1 MLGKPGL
8 LILLSSSSM
17 LPLRSGWLVGGT
29 NKYKLDYDQHNKHFH
44 LKPVNKSVAYAHK
57 HLDLQFTTARR
68 SRWQSRLP
76 GQVQTGAPVR
86 ARRDGDEVSVQPEAM
101 TSELGKEGS
110 NVLKA
115 QLCLCGVA
123 VLWGTYSPVVRYIYA
138 CDGPPSP
145 AALTAVRTVI
155 QAFVL
160 LASNVFIARQRLNS
174 VATPTQRARSL
185 RKSDSLNLKRN
196 ASGPPRPFRTSST
209 KLRKA
214 LNSTT
219 DVLWIAGI
227 ELGLW
232 NFCGSTFQALGL
244 QYTSAT
250 RGAFLIQVRF
260 IFDYN
265 SALGIHCCSCAWLQ
279 ITYLQNIQPL
289 CSGSICTSLMTR
301 VLAS

>member
-1 MLGKPGL
+1 MLT
-8 LILLSSSSM
+8 
-17 LPLRSGWLVGGT
+17 LRSGWSVGGT
-29 NKYKLDYDQHNKHFH
+29 NKYKLDYDQHNEHFH
-44 LKPVNKSVAYAHK
+44 LKPVKNSVAYAHK
-57 HLDLQFTTARR
+57 HLDFQFTTARR
-68 SRWQSRLP
+68 SRCQSRLP
-76 GQVQTGAPVR
+76 GQVQTGA
-86 ARRDGDEVSVQPEAM
+86 RRDDDEMSVQPEAM

-185 RKSDSLNLKRN
+185 RKSDSPNLNRN
-196 ASGPPRPFRTSST
+196 ASGPTRPFRTFST

-250 RGAFLIQVRF
+250 RGAFLIQVRL
-260 IFDYN
+260 IFSYS
-265 SALGIHCCSCAWLQ
+265 SALDCNSMIYSHYAQAVPAHHSPPACWPVE
-279 ITYLQNIQPL
+279 T
-289 CSGSICTSLMTR
+289 
-301 VLAS
+301 LALL